1 MGFVGEGGVL
11 WWDSLVG
18 SSGEELGL
26 GPPWALGGVLGR
38 GPWVGCKLGPF
49 NALRVPACLCFQI
62 DLTKKKQSSV
72 AKSAAT
78 L

>member
-1 MGFVGEGGVL
+1 MKAGSSGGIL
-11 WWDSLVG
+11 WWDPRVRTLAWV
-18 SSGEELGL
+18 
-26 GPPWALGGVLGR
+26 PQWALGGVLGR